1 MLLLWFKELRWQ
13 IINRRLFSFA
23 VKSAKEQTCSVSLW
37 SPACIKEACCE
48 RKKMEAAIPGILL
61 KMQITWML
69 LQYFLGN
76 QHAVNGSLHYS
87 TCSVSQRVAKLLHQL
102 EKPSNYHSQQKMAIV
117 VASIFLSACVFF
129 SKRCLG
135 CKRSVHQMRHQ
146 VLPSGVWL
154 IGLPPKLSSLKF
166 RFYSYNCIQY
176 RWF

>member
-48 RKKMEAAIPGILL
+48 RKKNSILL

-117 VASIFLSACVFF
+117 VAYIFLSACVFF

-176 RWF
+176 RCF